1 MRVDDLSNLISK
13 KLNNNSEYLNK
24 IFFSSNSITKTK
36 FFILDNLLPDEIALK
51 IFKNFPS
58 KNEWVFKN
66 TFREKKYT
74 YVELEKIENSI
85 VKNFTNA
92 LVSKEVVSQL
102 SKITNIKSLESDPKF
117 NMQGL
122 SRLDRLNYLDP
133 HIDNSHD
140 ITGRMYRRLN
150 ILYYLTPKIKEQ
162 DGGNLELWDE
172 NVKQPIKIVSSF
184 NRLVVMETNKS
195 SWHSV
200 DPIKSDISRYCISNY
215 YFSKNSPY
223 EIDYKH
229 VTTFLSRPEKKFYRI
244 FNRLDNMFRQ
254 TISNLLKISRTKFFK
269 Y

>member
-1 MRVDDLSNLISK
+1 MEVEKLSYLISK
-13 KLNNNSEYLNK
+13 KLDDNSKYLQKN
-24 IFFSSNSITKTK
+24 FSSSNNLTQTK
-36 FFILDNLLPDEIALK
+36 FFVLDDLLPSDIASE

-74 YVELEKIENSI
+74 FIKLNNIANPI

-92 LVSKEVVSQL
+92 LSSKEVVSQV
-102 SKITNIKSLESDPKF
+102 SKITKMKSLESEPSF

-122 SRLDRLNYLDP
+122 SRLDRFNYLDP

-140 ITGRMYRRLN
+140 TTGRMYRRIN
-150 ILYYLTPKIKEQ
+150 ILYYLTPGVREE
-162 DGGNLELWDE
+162 DGGNLELWDKKV
-172 NVKQPIKIVSSF
+172 NIPYKIVPSF

-200 DPIKSDISRYCISNY
+200 DSVKSDISRYCISNY
-215 YFSKNSPY
+215 YFSKFSPY
-223 EIDYKH
+223 DKDYNH

-244 FNRLDNMFRQ
+244 FNIFDNMFRQ
-254 TISNLLKISRTKFFK
+254 ALSKFFKISRTKFFK
-269 Y
+269 S